1 MKALLITVISSLVM
15 VGVSA
20 VLLRRSIDRNG
31 CDYCE
36 DVKVYWKDSVL
47 EFLKMDKAYRHNVS
61 PFSWRFDMSCH
72 VDADYDMFH

>member
-1 MKALLITVISSLVM
+1 MSAIYQPKGKAGEYAKYAVNFY
-15 VGVSA
+15 VGCSN
-20 VLLRRSIDRNG
+20 D